1 MIEERIVELL
11 DKKWEEP
18 EWESCFVV
26 EVKHHQKTNKLEV
39 FIDSDAGMTFEKCQ
53 KISRY
58 LESVLDV
65 ELWLGEKYVLEVSS
79 PGVGRPLK
87 LKRQYFKNIGRTL
100 EVRWNEDNTTEGL
113 LKEANELGISI
124 EHEIQV
130 VEGNKKHKQNILTFI
145 PFEAIKSTKV
155 KVVF

>member
-1 MIEERIVELL
+1 MIEERIVGLL

-18 EWESCFVV
+18 EWENCFVV

-39 FIDSDAGMTFEKCQ
+39 FVDSDAGMTFEKCQ

-58 LESVLDV
+58 LEGVLDV

-113 LKEANELGISI
+113 LKEANDLGISI

-130 VEGNKKHKQNILTFI
+130 VEGNKKHKQNIITFI